1 MSQQT
6 HQHHAGHHPLI
17 PGTDEHAA
25 ATSAW
30 NRLTVHRPAAVFAP
44 ADAHGV
50 AQAVR
55 WAVREGL
62 GVAVMSTGHG
72 VAGVDQDGVLI
83 NTASLRSVCI
93 DPARRTATV
102 AAGARWSDVL
112 PACAPHG
119 LVGICGSS
127 SQVGVVGFT
136 HGGGFG
142 WLSRRL
148 GFASGSVSGAE
159 LVTASGRVRALR
171 RDRDGDLDLL
181 WGVAGGAGNVGVVTS
196 LTLDLHPIAGVYAGS
211 LYYPVDRASE
221 VIATY
226 ARWSATLPTDAMSA
240 LALSGLPD
248 APSVPEPFRGRR
260 FVVVRGCFPDQESGE
275 DHLHDVRRQLGD
287 PDIDTWRKRAATDLD
302 GVSLDPT
309 SPLPFVQR
317 GESLTDIT
325 DEVASTL
332 LEHVIPHL
340 GSSLVMCEAR
350 QLGGAMEKSPRGPHP
365 MARTRA
371 RYSVNCI
378 GVVPTPDAV
387 AAVRATQDRIFTS
400 LRPHLTGDTYLNF
413 LDGDATP
420 ERVRAAY
427 TQQDWEHLVALKN
440 EHDPHNVFRFNR
452 NIPPHAP
459 SSISLTHHN
468 GATS

>member
-1 MSQQT
+1 MSQLT
-6 HQHHAGHHPLI
+6 HNHVGHHPLT
-17 PGTDEHAA
+17 PGTQEHAA

-44 ADAHGV
+44 ADVHDVAH
-50 AQAVR
+50 AVR
-55 WAVREGL
+55 WAVRQEL
-62 GVAVMSTGHG
+62 GVAVMATGHG
-72 VAGVDQDGVLI
+72 VAGVGEHGVLI

-93 DPARRTATV
+93 DAARRTATV
-102 AAGARWSDVL
+102 GAGAHWSDVL

-136 HGGGFG
+136 QGGGFG
-142 WLSRRL
+142 WLSRSL
-148 GFASGSVSGAE
+148 GFASSSVRGAE
-159 LVTASGRVRALR
+159 LVTASGRVRTLR
-171 RDRDGDLDLL
+171 RDRDDDLDLL
-181 WGVAGGAGNVGVVTS
+181 WGVAGGAGNFGVVTS
-196 LTLDLHPIAGVYAGS
+196 LTLDLHPIRGAYAGS

-226 ARWSATLPTDAMSA
+226 ASWSASLPADAMSA

-260 FVVVRGCFPDQESGE
+260 FVVARGCFPDLAAGE
-275 DHLHDVRRQLGD
+275 DHVHELRRQLGD
-287 PDIDTWRKRAATDLD
+287 PDIDTWTKRAATDLD

-325 DEVASTL
+325 DEVTSTL
-332 LEHVIPHL
+332 QEHVIPHL
-340 GSSLVMCEAR
+340 GTSLVMCEMR
-350 QLGGAMEKSPRGPHP
+350 QLGGAMDTSPRGPHP
-365 MARTRA
+365 MADTSA
-371 RYSVNCI
+371 RFSINCI
-378 GVVPTPDAV
+378 GVAPTPDAV
-387 AAVRATQDRIFTS
+387 AAVRTTQERIFTS
-400 LRPHLTGDTYLNF
+400 LRLHLTGDTYLNF

-427 TQQDWEHLVALKN
+427 TPQDWERLVALKN
-440 EHDPHNVFRFNR
+440 EHDPHNVLRFNR

-459 SSISLTHHN
+459 SSIPSIHQN
-468 GATS
+468 GAPS